1 MYRNCIFDLYGTL
14 VDIHTDEE
22 KQELW
27 EKLALFY
34 GYYGADY
41 EADELQAC
49 YEKLVKQKTVEITK
63 DSSIKR
69 MSYQEMKLEEV
80 FQELYT
86 RKHVPVSLEHA
97 VYTGQLFRIFST
109 EYIRL
114 YEGTLQ
120 MLESLKES
128 GKKLYLLSNAQRMF
142 TEYEIR
148 ALGLEPYF
156 EKIYLSSECGW
167 QKPDRRFFDRLLTEC
182 GLSAEESVMIGN
194 DGTCDV
200 VGGAAAGLATVYI
213 RSNIS
218 PKEPL
223 PAADHVLEE
232 MDMERLTEILL
243 GK

>member
-22 KQELW
+22 KPELW

-34 GYYGADY
+34 RYYGADY
-41 EADELQAC
+41 EPEELQEC
-49 YEKLVKQKTVEITK
+49 YEKLVKQKTFEISK
-63 DSSIKR
+63 DIPKQR
-69 MSYQEMKLEEV
+69 MCYPEMKLEEV
-80 FQELYT
+80 FQELYAL
-86 RKHVPVSLEHA
+86 KNAEVSLTHA
-97 VYTGQLFRIFST
+97 MYTGQLFRIFST

-120 MLESLKES
+120 MLESLKKN
-128 GKKLYLLSNAQRMF
+128 GKKIYLLSNAQRIF

-156 EKIYLSSECGW
+156 EKIYLSSDCGW
-167 QKPDRRFFDRLLTEC
+167 QKPDGQFFDRLLTEC
-182 GLSAEESVMIGN
+182 GLSKEESVMIGN

-200 VGGAAAGLATVYI
+200 GGGAATGLATVYI

-223 PAADHVLEE
+223 PDADHVLEE
-232 MDMERLTEILL
+232 MDMERLTKVLL
-243 GK
+243 GE